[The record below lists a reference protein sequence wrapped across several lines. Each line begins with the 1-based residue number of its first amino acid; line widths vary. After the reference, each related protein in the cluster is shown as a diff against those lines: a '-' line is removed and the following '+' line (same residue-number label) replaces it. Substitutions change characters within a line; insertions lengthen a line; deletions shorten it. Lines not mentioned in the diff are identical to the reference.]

1 MINKIYI
8 ETESRNVYPER
19 DVLGISGENKFE
31 TLQFNLDNFVDGQA
45 LLRIE
50 RKETTGTVQYEIAVE
65 KGDNCYTLE
74 VLSSLLV
81 YKGTIKMQLV
91 IMQENLEVFKS
102 KTFNMK
108 VLEEI
113 EGDEEIPEQY
123 PTWQELASQKIIE
136 INNKI
141 DEVTDL
147 EQDLEDKVQNG
158 YFKGEKGDTGEPG
171 QNGTD
176 GIDGQDGANGFSP
189 TVSTQTVEN
198 GVKVTVTDLNGE
210 HEFIVLNGK
219 DGQVDEQ
226 AVAQAVQSY
235 LEQNPV
241 QVPTKTSDL
250 TNDSNYISDVNYVHT
265 DNNYTTQEKQKL
277 AGLSNYDDTEVNQAI
292 ANKVDKVTGK
302 DLSTNDFDDTYKTNV
317 DNNTDARHTHT
328 NKQVLDNITSNDIS
342 NWNNKSDF
350 SGNYNDLSN
359 KPTIPV
365 EVTENT
371 VSGWGFTKNTG
382 TYSKPQ
388 NGIPKTDLESAVQ
401 ASLDKADTA
410 LQTHQDISGKL
421 DTSKVKN
428 AQSTTAGDVYDVR
441 YINSVLGNIET
452 LLQEV

>member
-19 DVLGISGENKFE
+19 DMLGISGENKFE
-31 TLQFNLDNFVDGQA
+31 ILQFNLDKFIDGQA
-45 LLRIE
+45 LIRVE
-50 RKETTGTVQYEIAVE
+50 RKETSGTAKYEIAVQKE
-65 KGDNCYTLE
+65 DNCYTLE
-74 VLSSLLV
+74 VLSSLLM
-81 YKGTIKMQLV
+81 YKGLIKMQLV
-91 IMQENLEVFKS
+91 IMNENLEVFKS

-113 EGDEEIPEQY
+113 EGAQEIPEQY
-123 PTWQELASQKIIE
+123 PTWQQLANQKIIE
-136 INNKI
+136 IDNKLSEI
-141 DEVTDL
+141 TSLEEDL
-147 EQDLEDKVQNG
+147 TDKVESG
-158 YFKGEKGDTGEPG
+158 YFKGEKGDAGEPG
-171 QNGTD
+171 QNG
-176 GIDGQDGANGFSP
+176 QDGMNGVSP

-317 DNNTDARHTHT
+317 DDNTDARHTHT
-328 NKQVLDNITSNDIS
+328 NKQVLDNITSNDVN

-350 SGNYNDLSN
+350 SGSYNDLSN
-359 KPTIPV
+359 KPTIPS

-371 VSGWGFTKNTG
+371 VSNWGFTKNTG
-382 TYSKPQ
+382 TITGITMNGVSK
-388 NGIPKTDLESAVQ
+388 GTSGVVDLGTVITQ
-401 ASLDKADTA
+401 
-410 LQTHQDISGKL
+410 HQDISSKS
-421 DTSKVKN
+421 DTTKVKN
-428 AQSTTAGDVYDVR
+428 ANSTTAGDVYDVR
-441 YINSVLGNIET
+441 YINSMIGNIET